1 MRAAIELKPEN
12 MEIEIFEIAEI
23 PPFNQDFE
31 KQPPQIVKDLKA
43 KIKESMVGRKRVYEL
58 YPVSLMEFVHFKT
71 AYRYEGNLLD
81 FFSSYLTTLFY
92 A

>member
-1 MRAAIELKPEN
+1 MIKILGLVGSLRQGSFNKALMRTAIELKPEN

-43 KIKESMVGRKRVYEL
+43 KIKAS
-58 YPVSLMEFVHFKT
+58 
-71 AYRYEGNLLD
+71 
-81 FFSSYLTTLFY
+81 
-92 A
+92 